1 MRTLEENYDILEKLL
16 DDEKVFMNPAV
27 TFADICG
34 WLGARKSDMDALVM
48 RELGLCGDELLARF
62 RLSVP
67 DRLRRK
73 YGLNVSEDVFF

>member
-34 WLGARKSDMDALVM
+34 WLGARKCDMDGLVM
-48 RELGLCGDELLARF
+48 RELGL
-62 RLSVP
+62 
-67 DRLRRK
+67 
-73 YGLNVSEDVFF
+73 